1 LFTLSFFHYKSE
13 LLEPEAEAAKENA
26 IEKGKEDMKISSKA
40 AQEKKYRHFEQFL
53 QENYPKD
60 YFNLYGFHCSKE
72 NYYKEKYFHA
82 LSSQSSQSHD
92 QEWIQYLKAIG
103 GIRNIKPSGKFH
115 PCEKQLK
122 DLVRKGIPVAYRAQ
136 IWPRISLSTRYRLQF
151 PQGYYKELLNQSK
164 THLSSEIQEDIQKD
178 LERLVVLL
186 DCVFCLIF
194 FYRRTFPNHP
204 YFSHANEK
212 GLNALENVLSSFAMH
227 FKNTIGYC
235 QSLNF
240 LAGTMLLFLSDEE
253 AFWLLATV
261 VDKLLPADYYSKSM
275 IGSYTDQLLVTQF
288 MMKYLPQLNS

>member
-1 LFTLSFFHYKSE
+1 MFTLSFFHYKPE
-13 LLEPEAEAAKENA
+13 LSLPEAEVSKENA
-26 IEKGKEDMKISSKA
+26 VEKGKEDTKA
-40 AQEKKYRHFEQFL
+40 IKATHEKKYRHFEQFL
-53 QENYPKD
+53 QENYPKE

-82 LSSQSSQSHD
+82 VSSQSLQSHD

-103 GIRNIKPSGKFH
+103 GVRNIKPSGKFH
-115 PCEKQLK
+115 PCDKQLK

-164 THLSSEIQEDIQKD
+164 THLSTEIKEDIQKD
-178 LERLVVLL
+178 LERYT
-186 DCVFCLIF
+186 FPFFTFFLIDF
-194 FYRRTFPNHP
+194 NHRTFPTHP
-204 YFSHANEK
+204 YFSNTNEK
-212 GLNALENVLSSFAMH
+212 GLNALENVLLAFATH

-261 VDKLLPADYYSKSM
+261 VDKLLPPDCYSKSM

-288 MMKYLPQLNS
+288 MMKYLPDLSA